1 MFCDSGT
8 WTRTGLSGARGFSR
22 FCASALG
29 LDHMDAGLFRIMY
42 QLIKRRETIKSATAV
57 IEA

>member
-1 MFCDSGT
+1 MFCGSGA
-8 WTRTGLSGARGFSR
+8 WTGTGLSGVRIFPR

-42 QLIKRRETIKSATAV
+42 RLIKRRETIKSATAV
-57 IEA
+57 IET